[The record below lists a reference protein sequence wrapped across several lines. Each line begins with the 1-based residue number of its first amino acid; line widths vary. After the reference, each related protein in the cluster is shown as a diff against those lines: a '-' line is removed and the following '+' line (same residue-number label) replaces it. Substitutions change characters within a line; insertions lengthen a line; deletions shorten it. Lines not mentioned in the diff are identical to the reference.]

1 MASTRATKR
10 SRTEKVRIVRHAGE
24 KKCTSIIHER
34 FRTTR
39 GTLGAALVKRFR
51 DSICGDADGPSVWVR
66 AEVEGEEPP
75 RRRGMLAQSLWNRRE
90 SDRGLYMV
98 PASIKPVV
106 KDVVPYYPNELN
118 RDVLRDHDGFL
129 YGGGKDPSN
138 LEFLVGARESKSSL
152 HRDGGLVSW
161 VTIEVLEGK
170 KRVAVM
176 PREWMWR
183 DGDGELD
190 WVAIERLCETEG
202 GYSTVLG
209 PGEAITFWSDAPH
222 AALNEEPTLSLSF
235 AWLEED
241 LLLGSLIKTLSREL
255 ECRSA
260 RWVQARFVG
269 LIERALRK
277 GFDRFRTG
285 PPGTRVHVFKEL
297 GELYCLIQR
306 CLETEGILTK
316 KAFRGILQTMRKEFF
331 RKL

>member
-1 MASTRATKR
+1 MASTRGTKR
-10 SRTEKVRIVRHAGE
+10 GRPAEDTGGGAALERN
-24 KKCTSIIHER
+24 CTSVVHER

-39 GTLGAALVKRFR
+39 GTLGEALVQRFR
-51 DSICGDADGPSVWVR
+51 DSICGDAEAPSVWVR
-66 AEVEGEEPP
+66 AEVEGEDPP

-90 SDRGLYMV
+90 TDQGLYMV

-152 HRDGGLVSW
+152 HRDGGLLSW

-176 PREWMWR
+176 PREWMWK

-190 WVAIERLCETEG
+190 WPAIERLCDRAG

-209 PGEAITFWSDAPH
+209 PGEAVTFWSDAPH

-235 AWLEED
+235 AWLEEEW
-241 LLLGSLIKTLSREL
+241 LLASLVKTLRREL

-260 RWVQARFVG
+260 RWVQVRFVE
-269 LIERALRK
+269 LIERALRF
-277 GFDRFRTG
+277 GFDRFRTASLDTG
-285 PPGTRVHVFKEL
+285 VQVFKEL
-297 GELYCLIQR
+297 GELYCLFQR
-306 CLETEGILTK
+306 CAEAEGILTK
-316 KAFRGILQTMRKEFF
+316 KAFRGLLQTMRKEFF